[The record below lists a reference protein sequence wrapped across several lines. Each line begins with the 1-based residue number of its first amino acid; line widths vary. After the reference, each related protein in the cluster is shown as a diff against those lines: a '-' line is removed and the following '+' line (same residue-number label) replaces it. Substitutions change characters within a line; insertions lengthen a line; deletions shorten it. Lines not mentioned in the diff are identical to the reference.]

1 MKIEKKRYVMNL
13 SRVRGVFGVDMRK
26 VSAVVGR
33 AEAMDLG
40 MGSDPVTYANSIPP
54 LPAFKNLITNVTT
67 AQKEVKTRAVGAA
80 AARDVQLGLLIAGME
95 SERLFIQGLA
105 DANRSRAVDI
115 IQNGGLVVAATPTHT
130 KLLLVLRN
138 GPQQGSVACD
148 ANVGMLIGTGAK
160 HPYAA
165 RFFGWQYTVDE
176 GKSFVT
182 APVTAN
188 GKTVLTGLP
197 PLTLVGV
204 RVNIT
209 LLGVTRDWSDVATL
223 RVR

>member
-1 MKIEKKRYVMNL
+1 MNL
-13 SRVRGVFGVDMRK
+13 RRVRGVFGVDMK
-26 VSAVVGR
+26 NVPAVVGR

-40 MGSDPVTYANSIPP
+40 MGSDLVTYANPSPP
-54 LPAFKNLITNVTT
+54 LSVLKSLITNVTT

-105 DANRSRAVDI
+105 DANRSRAIDI
-115 IQNGGLVVAATPTHT
+115 IQNGGLVVAGTPTYT

-138 GPQQGSVACD
+138 GPQPGSVACD

-160 HPYAA
+160 HPHAA

-176 GKSFVT
+176 GKTFVT
-182 APVTAN
+182 APVTAY
-188 GKTVLTGLP
+188 GKTLLTGFP
-197 PLTLVGV
+197 SLTLIGV

-209 LLGVTRDWSDVATL
+209 ILGVTGEWSDVATI

>member
-1 MKIEKKRYVMNL
+1 M
-13 SRVRGVFGVDMRK
+13 FGVDMKK
-26 VSAVVGR
+26 VPAVVGR

-40 MGSDPVTYANSIPP
+40 MGSDPVTYANPSPP
-54 LPAFKNLITNVTT
+54 LSVFKNLITSVTT
-67 AQKEVKTRAVGAA
+67 AQKEVNTRAVGAA

-95 SERLFIQGLA
+95 SERLFVQNLA
-105 DANRSRAVDI
+105 NTNRSRAVEI
-115 IQNGGLVVAATPTHT
+115 IQKAGLVVAARPGST

-148 ANVGMLIGTGAK
+148 ANVGMLIGTEAK

-165 RFFGWQYTVDE
+165 RFFGWQYTVDD
-176 GKSFVT
+176 GKTFVT
-182 APVTAN
+182 APVTAH
-188 GKTVLTGLP
+188 GKTLLTGLP
-197 PLTLVGV
+197 SLALVGV

-209 LLGVTRDWSDVATL
+209 ILGVTGEWSDVATI